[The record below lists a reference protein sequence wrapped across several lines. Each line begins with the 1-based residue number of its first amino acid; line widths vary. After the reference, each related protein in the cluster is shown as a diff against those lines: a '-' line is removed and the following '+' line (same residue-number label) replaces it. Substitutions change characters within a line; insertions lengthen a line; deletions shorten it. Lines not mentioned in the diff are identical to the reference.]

1 MFSRRLEKGCIGN
14 EWVKAEIIWL
24 LKCVISECSLRF
36 NDGVG
41 DTWCSK
47 YPGFESLQNFSTT
60 RSKSVNTVTHILEPY
75 FKTSLELILQ
85 KSRIIWYSFGESLNE
100 VTQTC
105 EMDFFVRSW
114 QFLLEDN
121 WSRSLLC
128 VLKSWKP
135 KKETQ

>member
-1 MFSRRLEKGCIGN
+1 M
-14 EWVKAEIIWL
+14 
-24 LKCVISECSLRF
+24 
-36 NDGVG
+36 
-41 DTWCSK
+41 
-47 YPGFESLQNFSTT
+47 
-60 RSKSVNTVTHILEPY
+60 NTVNHILEPY
-75 FKTSLELILQ
+75 FKTLLEIILE
-85 KSRIIWYSFGESLNE
+85 KSEIISYSFGESLNE

-121 WSRSLLC
+121 WSRGLLC